1 MFKKFNIVNKLM
13 NKLTL
18 EMDNTLELNNL
29 IKLNQLEK
37 KFEGKI
43 KKLKKIFN

>member
-1 MFKKFNIVNKLM
+1 M

-37 KFEGKI
+37 KFEEKI
-43 KKLKKIFN
+43 KKVKKYLINEEIKVKSY

>member
-18 EMDNTLELNNL
+18 ETDNTLVLNNL
-29 IKLNQLEK
+29 IKLNQLQK
-37 KFEGKI
+37 KFEEKI

>member
-1 MFKKFNIVNKLM
+1 M